1 MRKEEDATPTSTQ
14 GTDRGLFPPVPD
26 WVTASPETRQDYYA
40 EPGEGEAEGEAEDE
54 AAGEDRGARKVDP
67 DQVRVGWRVRIPR
80 TGETG
85 TVVDVTDEVVTI
97 RWGKDEPKPLVRE
110 TWRKLVET
118 GGLEVVDEAQ
128 DADADKVAPEP
139 GAEGSETDEVDR
151 LLAEPDV
158 REAVRKAIDAA
169 RADEGEDEEDEEY
182 DDERVE
188 SMIREV
194 LNGVPAS
201 AVLRRV
207 MEELGYGR
215 EDTRG

>member
-26 WVTASPETRQDYYA
+26 WVTASPERQDHYA
-40 EPGEGEAEGEAEDE
+40 EPGEGEAEDEGGEG
-54 AAGEDRGARKVDP
+54 AGEDRGARKVDP

-128 DADADKVAPEP
+128 DADKVAPEP
-139 GAEGSETDEVDR
+139 GAGESETDEVDR

-169 RADEGEDEEDEEY
+169 RDAARADEGEDEEDEEY

-188 SMIREV
+188 SMIHEV

-201 AVLRRV
+201 AVVRRV